1 MKNETLNIELLV
13 SSNTLKLSEVADF
26 KVGLNFTNNS
36 NGLVHFDIAE
46 MALFVNNKKS
56 IAWDLAVQNGTIIN
70 LKIQP
75 RKSKTVQWP
84 LGNALFE
91 ETGKYTL
98 ELRWGEK
105 TEIQEVTITN

>member
-13 SSNTLKLSEVADF
+13 SSNALKLNEAADF
-26 KVGLNFTNNS
+26 KIGLNLTNESENP
-36 NGLVHFDIAE
+36 VHFDVSE
-46 MALFVNNKKS
+46 TELYVNNRRS

-91 ETGKYTL
+91 ETGKYKL
-98 ELRWGEK
+98 ELRKGDFAEA
-105 TEIQEVTITN
+105 QEVMVSE

>member
-13 SSNTLKLSEVADF
+13 SSNAVKLNEVADF
-26 KVGLNFTNNS
+26 KVGLDLTNKSDNP
-36 NGLVHFDIAE
+36 VHFDVSKTE
-46 MALFVNNKKS
+46 LYVNNKKS
-56 IAWDLAVQNGTIIN
+56 IVWDLAVQNGTIIN

-91 ETGKYTL
+91 ETGKYRL
-98 ELRWGEK
+98 ELRKGDFVK
-105 TEIQEVTITN
+105 VQEVTVSE

>member
-13 SSNTLKLSEVADF
+13 SSSAVRLSEIADF
-26 KVGLNFTNNS
+26 KVGLGLTNESDNP
-36 NGLVHFDIAE
+36 VHFDVSKTE
-46 MALFVNNKKS
+46 LYVNNKKS

-70 LKIQP
+70 LEIQP

-91 ETGKYTL
+91 KAGKYKL
-98 ELRWGEK
+98 ELRKGDFAEA
-105 TEIQEVTITN
+105 QQVTIAE

>member
-13 SSNTLKLSEVADF
+13 SSNALKLNEAADF
-26 KVGLNFTNNS
+26 KIGLNLTNESENP
-36 NGLVHFDIAE
+36 VHFDVSE
-46 MALFVNNKKS
+46 TELYVNFERS

-91 ETGKYTL
+91 ETGKYKL
-98 ELRWGEK
+98 ELRKGDFAK
-105 TEIQEVTITN
+105 AQEVIVSE